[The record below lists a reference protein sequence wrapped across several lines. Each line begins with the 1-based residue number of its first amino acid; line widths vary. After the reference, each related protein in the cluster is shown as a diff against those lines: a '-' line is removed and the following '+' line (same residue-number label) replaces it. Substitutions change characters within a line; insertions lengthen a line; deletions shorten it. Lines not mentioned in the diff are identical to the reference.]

1 MRYKKRES
9 QIGSISYIPQ
19 RANIHISMIAI
30 WMIANAF
37 FVVVQSLASD
47 AATLNDNNND
57 NISIS

>member
-1 MRYKKRES
+1 MP
-9 QIGSISYIPQ
+9 ISI
-19 RANIHISMIAI
+19 IAI

-47 AATLNDNNND
+47 AAMLNDNNND